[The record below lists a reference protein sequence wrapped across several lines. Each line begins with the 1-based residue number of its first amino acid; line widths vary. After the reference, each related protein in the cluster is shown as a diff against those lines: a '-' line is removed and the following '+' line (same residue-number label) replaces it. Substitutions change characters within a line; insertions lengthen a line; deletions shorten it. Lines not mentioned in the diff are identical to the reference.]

1 MNITAIQTFLSV
13 VRTKNL
19 NVAAAEL
26 NVTQSAVTARLDA
39 LEQVLGQ
46 KLLVRSRKGAT
57 MTKAG
62 FAFLEQAGVIV
73 RAWENAKA
81 KISLPRGFTGLFSFV
96 CDPALWS
103 SQGKGWIEHAQS
115 DHPDTAFEIWSA
127 LAPQAQTWLQSGMS
141 DAALMGEPVAG
152 MGFGSRVIAT
162 ERLVHVSTVPR
173 RAVAWDRGYVYV
185 DYGPSVRALHAEAWP
200 GDETA
205 QMSFSNPDWALLYL
219 LDHGGSAYLPEAL
232 ANPMILAG
240 KLFLVDGSVVFTRK
254 VFLIWREASLTAF
267 PWLVP

>member
-1 MNITAIQTFLSV
+1 
-13 VRTKNL
+13 
-19 NVAAAEL
+19 
-26 NVTQSAVTARLDA
+26 
-39 LEQVLGQ
+39 
-46 KLLVRSRKGAT
+46 

-73 RAWENAKA
+73 RTWENARA
-81 KISLPRGFTGLFSFV
+81 KIGLPRGFTGLFSFV

-103 SQGKGWIEHAQS
+103 SHGQRWIEEAQR
-115 DHPDTAFEIWSA
+115 DHPDTAFEIWSG

-141 DAALMGEPVAG
+141 DAALLSEPVAG
-152 MGFGSRVIAT
+152 MAFGSREIAT

-205 QMSFSNPDWALLYL
+205 QMSFSNPDWAVQYL
-219 LDHGGSAYLPEAL
+219 LDHGGSAYLPEAI
-232 ANPMILAG
+232 AGPMDLAG
-240 KLFLVDGSVVFTRK
+240 RLFRVEGSVAFTRK
-254 VFLIWREASLTAF
+254 VFLVWREASLADF
-267 PWLVP
+267 PWLVR